1 MIRDTP
7 RGAWVA
13 TDVPGRL
20 DALAW
25 SRWHRRM
32 VLALGITWIL
42 DGLEASLVANVA
54 PTLRHPDA
62 LGLSATEI
70 GFANS
75 VYLVGQVVGALCFG
89 HLTDR
94 FGRKRLFL
102 VTLALYLGATAASGL
117 APSYAVFLGFRF
129 LAGAGIGGEYSAI
142 NSAIDELVPA
152 RVRGTVDLGDQRQL
166 LGRRG
171 ARRGRDADRA
181 RPASLPV
188 GIGWRARVRAR
199 RGARPGHPGR
209 ATPPARES
217 ALAPVARPRR
227 SRRSR
232 RSSTSRPRST
242 ARLVG
247 PHRGDVGQSR
257 ARSRSRGAVGLR
269 HLAHTLLRRYPR
281 RTILGLSLMLAQAF
295 LYNSIFF
302 SYGLIL
308 ERFHGVAPDRVG
320 LYIVPFAIGNFLG
333 PLLLGPLFDRWGRR
347 AMIPLTYALSGV
359 LLLATGRPVRR
370 RRAERGHADPRV
382 DARLLRRVGGRQLG
396 VPDRERAVPSRAAR
410 HGDRRLLRVRARWRA
425 PARRRCSARS
435 STPAIR
441 NGCSPAM
448 RWPPAMMLAAAVVGR
463 VLRRRRRG
471 PLARGAHDSKSG
483 RAWSRSSNWRP
494 EPLFLPLT
502 PWLSGGS
509 HEAIVRPHI
518 HPGLRRTILGAAVAP
533 AAAQDV
539 PARSDRSLVPAKFP
553 RWDAGGSLGL
563 SGRVGWRHRRVLG

>member
-25 SRWHRRM
+25 SRWHQRM

-70 GFANS
+70 GIANS

-102 VTLALYLGATAASGL
+102 VTLAIYLGATAASGL
-117 APSYAVFLGFRF
+117 APSYGVFLGFRF
-129 LAGAGIGGEYSAI
+129 LAGSGIGGEYSAI

-152 RVRGTVDLGDQRQL
+152 RLRGTVDLAINGSYWVGVA
-166 LGRRG
+166 LGAGVTLIVLDTRLF
-171 ARRGRDADRA
+171 A
-181 RPASLPV
+181 V
-188 GIGWRARVRAR
+188 GIGWRLAFGLGAVLGLFIMVVRRHLPESPRWLLSHGYVQQAIAVVEHIEAQVYGPGWSARTQMTTVK
-199 RGARPGHPGR
+199 
-209 ATPPARES
+209 
-217 ALAPVARPRR
+217 V
-227 SRRSR
+227 
-232 RSSTSRPRST
+232 
-242 ARLVG
+242 V
-247 PHRGDVGQSR
+247 DVQVT
-257 ARSRSRGAVGLR
+257 GAVGLR
-269 HLAHTLLRRYPR
+269 YLAHTLLRRYPR

-359 LLLATGRPVRR
+359 LLLATGSLFVAGALNAVTQTLAWMLVFFVASAAASSAYLTVSELFPV
-370 RRAERGHADPRV
+370 ELRGMAI
-382 DARLLRRVGGRQLG
+382 
-396 VPDRERAVPSRAAR
+396 AVFYAFATLAGAS
-410 HGDRRLLRVRARWRA
+410 A
-425 PARRRCSARS
+425 PAIFG
-435 STPAIR
+435 AIVDTGDPQR
-441 NGCSPAM
+441 LFAGYGLAA
-448 RWPPAMMLAAAVVGR
+448 AMMLAAAVVGR
-463 VLRRRRRG
+463 VYG
-471 PLARGAHDSKSG
+471 VDAEG
-483 RAWSRSSNWRP
+483 
-494 EPLFLPLT
+494 
-502 PWLSGGS
+502 
-509 HEAIVRPHI
+509 
-518 HPGLRRTILGAAVAP
+518 
-533 AAAQDV
+533 
-539 PARSDRSLVPAKFP
+539 RSLEELTLHV
-553 RWDAGGSLGL
+553 RESLE
-563 SGRVGWRHRRVLG
+563 SK